1 MGSFGVLP
9 LSGVVFG
16 LNIEFA
22 RLLVGVL
29 HDERSLVNWLRTF
42 TAFQREQ
49 IFCYAR
55 FTFFFDEIDELL
67 FISLFQVFA

>member
-1 MGSFGVLP
+1 MGFYGVLP

-16 LNIEFA
+16 LKMEFA

-29 HDERSLVNWLRTF
+29 HDERSLVNWLGTF

-55 FTFFFDEIDELL
+55 ITFLIEEKNKL